1 MEPQTTTAPTA
12 SGPTDLPVSEAFGPA
27 LWSAEIVGE
36 PILTSNRVVYL
47 DGEQVR
53 ALDASGEQ
61 VWEVSWSGPAI
72 TTMQG
77 TYPHLR
83 LVSPDTV
90 ALLNGGRSE
99 GEGLSTATFSI
110 NVTLIKVEDGSTK
123 VVNIPVQG
131 ASGAGMPAPDSLA
144 ASFALPEDDSMGADL
159 LPTAVLATGEVHQ
172 GPVPQDERVS
182 GASPS
187 GTTCFRPGGQ
197 CRTGSPAM
205 AGTPSPQPPPPST
218 AGQASSAATRTR

>member
-27 LWSAEIVGE
+27 LWSAEMVGE
-36 PILTSNRVVYL
+36 PILTSDRVVYV

-61 VWEVSWSGPAI
+61 VWEVSWSDPAI

-90 ALLNGGRSE
+90 ALLNG
-99 GEGLSTATFSI
+99 AT
-110 NVTLIKVEDGSTK
+110 
-123 VVNIPVQG
+123 
-131 ASGAGMPAPDSLA
+131 
-144 ASFALPEDDSMGADL
+144 
-159 LPTAVLATGEVHQ
+159 
-172 GPVPQDERVS
+172 
-182 GASPS
+182 
-187 GTTCFRPGGQ
+187 
-197 CRTGSPAM
+197 
-205 AGTPSPQPPPPST
+205 
-218 AGQASSAATRTR
+218 